1 MRVWFRQIF
10 LFGMVG
16 AIQVIIDSGVLVGL
30 SAAGIGITIANVA
43 GRTSGAC
50 VGFLLNGTTTFS
62 NQTEQRLHGRHLARF
77 IATWLTLTLISTVLL
92 YLLRKQASLEIIW
105 VAKPVVEVF
114 LAFVSFFI
122 SKFWIYK

>member
-10 LFGMVG
+10 LFGVVG
-16 AIQVIIDSGVLVGL
+16 AIQVVIDSGVLVGL
-30 SAAGIGITIANVA
+30 SAAGAGIAIANVA
-43 GRTSGAC
+43 GRVSGAC

-62 NQTEQRLHGRHLARF
+62 GQTERRLRGKHLARF
-77 IATWLTLTLISTVLL
+77 VVTWIALTLISTVLL
-92 YLLRKQASLEIIW
+92 YLLRKQVSLETIW
-105 VAKPVVEVF
+105 VAKPAVEAF